1 MPGPSCVIAA
11 SEGSDIVG
19 ANRHRLPWTMSLFW
33 VPSFALSLHIEAERP
48 EQNYLSTR
56 AANGLLAASQFVS
69 GFFALESR
77 LCAALHHE
85 LVLRGADG
93 PISSTTLRTLDS
105 VLYASVASPDPR
117 SATLDKV
124 SRHGPPQE
132 AAHPLQRDQ
141 YYSRVGNGDVG
152 DLAYTLAL
160 ESGLAPTGDVGLSA
174 TRPVLIQEQ
183 TYDLLV
189 TSLTRIL
196 NSYAL
201 CEVVALRSLVPC
213 VPGQDD
219 ALLRRLWSLYK
230 PDTPLVALK
239 SKQWQDLGF
248 QNDHPSTD
256 VRGVGMLALDA
267 LIYFAEAYPSD
278 VVEKVLQESVEGGE
292 HWYPF
297 ALASITITKY
307 AYVSLH

>member
-124 SRHGPPQE
+124 SRHGLVHRRKQ
-132 AAHPLQRDQ
+132 LTR
-141 YYSRVGNGDVG
+141 S
-152 DLAYTLAL
+152 
-160 ESGLAPTGDVGLSA
+160 SA
-174 TRPVLIQEQ
+174 TNTIRELATAMLEIWRTLSRSRAVWH
-183 TYDLLV
+183 LLV
-189 TSLTRIL
+189 T
-196 NSYAL
+196 
-201 CEVVALRSLVPC
+201 
-213 VPGQDD
+213 
-219 ALLRRLWSLYK
+219 
-230 PDTPLVALK
+230 
-239 SKQWQDLGF
+239 
-248 QNDHPSTD
+248 
-256 VRGVGMLALDA
+256 
-267 LIYFAEAYPSD
+267 
-278 VVEKVLQESVEGGE
+278 
-292 HWYPF
+292 
-297 ALASITITKY
+297 
-307 AYVSLH
+307 